1 MTTSTLQLISA
12 SFKWFYIL
20 YSSTLISLGSSL
32 TSFLIPSV
40 VTELSEQAG
49 PPKLTKFIQNF
60 ASGNSTKVIT

>member
-12 SFKWFYIL
+12 SFKWFFIL

-40 VTELSEQAG
+40 ITESSEQAG
-49 PPKLTKFIQNF
+49 PLKMTKFIQNF
-60 ASGNSTKVIT
+60 ASRNSTKVII